1 MKRAL
6 GANYRPAWDSKMWEC
21 YAAKKKDAGKELDE
35 RDSDIVAAGEQTGD
49 NNRRARGELA
59 LLRESDGLHL
69 AGTMV
74 RQAMKAGED
83 EGEDTG
89 VLTTRLRQEDDQRR
103 RILCSRFL
111 QKSTDFLRWIIAAVG
126 GREELH
132 CRTCALTAIVSRLKT
147 TSGGFRR
154 GREEVQLVVR
164 GVRRPLRLE
173 ESRVLVYTGQH
184 GPQRGGRFWP
194 TLRCRVRVRILTTG
208 RGEEG

>member
-1 MKRAL
+1 
-6 GANYRPAWDSKMWEC
+6 
-21 YAAKKKDAGKELDE
+21 
-35 RDSDIVAAGEQTGD
+35 
-49 NNRRARGELA
+49 
-59 LLRESDGLHL
+59 
-69 AGTMV
+69 
-74 RQAMKAGED
+74 MKAGED
-83 EGEDTG
+83 EGGDTR

-164 GVRRPLRLE
+164 GVQRPLRLE
-173 ESRVLVYTGQH
+173 ESEQSLGLYRTARTAARETFLAHTPLH
-184 GPQRGGRFWP
+184 GACENLDNWERGGGV
-194 TLRCRVRVRILTTG
+194 TVQCTCSSRVFKNKADWR
-208 RGEEG
+208 